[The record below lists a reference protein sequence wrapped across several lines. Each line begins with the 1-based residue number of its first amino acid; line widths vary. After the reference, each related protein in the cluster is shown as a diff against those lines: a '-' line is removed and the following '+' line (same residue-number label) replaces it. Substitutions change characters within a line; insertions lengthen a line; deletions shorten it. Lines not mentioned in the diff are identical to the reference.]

1 MAAHAGVRGRLRR
14 LHLGVICNTPERLA
28 QVCQR
33 HSAAFHA
40 DSRPIDRH
48 GTCLDGDCAPVT
60 RRARFWIVFFEGL
73 ERPMVVRRH
82 PMVRLGRVVLA
93 VLAMGVIGAGGAARA
108 DVTGQSEVE
117 RLVRTHATER
127 YNVAVPGYSIRAGGG
142 MTAINAPLSTVR
154 RTVTDYG
161 HYADF
166 MPRFQKSRIVGKSGQ
181 STDVYLQVSI
191 LHGAANIWAVTRFG
205 APTPEGAGERIEG
218 RLHGQGNVD
227 QLLAIWH
234 LLPVDEN
241 RTIAKLELL
250 IVPKLPL
257 PGSVVTPELE
267 YASDQAV
274 SATRDRA
281 EAASRGKPPEP
292 RQDTAAN

>member
-1 MAAHAGVRGRLRR
+1 
-14 LHLGVICNTPERLA
+14 
-28 QVCQR
+28 
-33 HSAAFHA
+33 
-40 DSRPIDRH
+40 
-48 GTCLDGDCAPVT
+48 
-60 RRARFWIVFFEGL
+60 
-73 ERPMVVRRH
+73 
-82 PMVRLGRVVLA
+82 MVRFGRAVVAVLA
-93 VLAMGVIGAGGAARA
+93 VGFFG
-108 DVTGQSEVE
+108 VTGGTALADGAVPAEAE

-142 MTAINAPLSTVR
+142 MTAINAPLASVR

-166 MPRFQKSRIVGKSGQ
+166 MPRFQKSRIVGKSGPN
-181 STDVYLQVSI
+181 TDVYLQVSI

-205 APTPEGAGERIEG
+205 QPVPEGAGERIEG

-227 QLLAIWH
+227 ELLAIWH
-234 LLPVDEN
+234 LVPVDEN

-274 SATRDRA
+274 SAARERT
-281 EAASRGKPPEP
+281 EAILKGTPGER
-292 RQDTAAN
+292 RQDTASN

>member
-1 MAAHAGVRGRLRR
+1 
-14 LHLGVICNTPERLA
+14 
-28 QVCQR
+28 
-33 HSAAFHA
+33 
-40 DSRPIDRH
+40 
-48 GTCLDGDCAPVT
+48 
-60 RRARFWIVFFEGL
+60 
-73 ERPMVVRRH
+73 
-82 PMVRLGRVVLA
+82 MVRLGRA
-93 VLAMGVIGAGGAARA
+93 VLAMMVVGVLGVAGAARA
-108 DVTGQSEVE
+108 EGPGQSEIE

-142 MTAINAPLSTVR
+142 MTAVNAPISVVR
-154 RTVTDYG
+154 RTVTDYS

-166 MPRFQKSRIVGKSGQ
+166 MPRFEKSRIVGKSGPN
-181 STDVYLQVSI
+181 TDVYLQVSI

-205 APTPEGAGERIEG
+205 PPVAEGAGERIEG
-218 RLHGQGNVD
+218 RLNGQGNVE

-234 LLPVDEN
+234 LVPVDEN

-281 EAASRGKPPEP
+281 EALSRSKPPEP
-292 RQDTAAN
+292 RHDTAAN

>member
-1 MAAHAGVRGRLRR
+1 MGRFGR
-14 LHLGVICNTPERLA
+14 
-28 QVCQR
+28 
-33 HSAAFHA
+33 AAF
-40 DSRPIDRH
+40 
-48 GTCLDGDCAPVT
+48 
-60 RRARFWIVFFEGL
+60 
-73 ERPMVVRRH
+73 
-82 PMVRLGRVVLA
+82 VVLVVT
-93 VLAMGVIGAGGAARA
+93 VLGAAGAARA
-108 DVTGQSEVE
+108 DATGQAEIE

-142 MTAINAPLSTVR
+142 MTAINAPLSMVR

-161 HYADF
+161 RYADF
-166 MPRFQKSRIVGKSGQ
+166 MPRFQKSRVVGKSGPN
-181 STDVYLQVSI
+181 TDVYLQVSI

-205 APTPEGAGERIEG
+205 PPVPEGAGERIEG
-218 RLHGQGNVD
+218 RLNGQGNVD

-274 SATRDRA
+274 SATRDRV
-281 EAASRGKPPEP
+281 EALSRGKPADP
-292 RQDTAAN
+292 RQDTAAY

>member
-1 MAAHAGVRGRLRR
+1 M
-14 LHLGVICNTPERLA
+14 I
-28 QVCQR
+28 
-33 HSAAFHA
+33 
-40 DSRPIDRH
+40 
-48 GTCLDGDCAPVT
+48 
-60 RRARFWIVFFEGL
+60 
-73 ERPMVVRRH
+73 
-82 PMVRLGRVVLA
+82 RLGRVVLA
-93 VLAMGVIGAGGAARA
+93 ALAIGVVGASGSAARA
-108 DVTGQSEVE
+108 DATGQAETE
-117 RLVRTHATER
+117 RLVRSHATER

-142 MTAINAPLSTVR
+142 MTLVNAPLSTVR

-166 MPRFQKSRIVGKSGQ
+166 MPRFEKSRVVGKSGPN
-181 STDVYLQVSI
+181 TDVYLQVSI

-205 APTPEGAGERIEG
+205 APVPEGAGERIEG
-218 RLHGQGNVD
+218 RLHGQGNVE
-227 QLLAIWH
+227 QLLAVWH
-234 LLPVDEN
+234 LTPVDEN

-274 SATRDRA
+274 SAARERT
-281 EAASRGKPPEP
+281 EALSRGTPGEH

>member
-1 MAAHAGVRGRLRR
+1 
-14 LHLGVICNTPERLA
+14 
-28 QVCQR
+28 
-33 HSAAFHA
+33 
-40 DSRPIDRH
+40 
-48 GTCLDGDCAPVT
+48 
-60 RRARFWIVFFEGL
+60 
-73 ERPMVVRRH
+73 
-82 PMVRLGRVVLA
+82 MVRLGRVILTVLA
-93 VLAMGVIGAGGAARA
+93 ASVLAGGSAARA
-108 DVTGQSEVE
+108 EATGQSEVE
-117 RLVRTHATER
+117 RLVRSHATER
-127 YNVAVPGYSIRAGGG
+127 YSVAVQGYSIRAGGG
-142 MTAINAPLSTVR
+142 MTAINAPLATVR

-166 MPRFQKSRIVGKSGQ
+166 MPRFQKSRIVAKSGPN
-181 STDVYLQVSI
+181 TDVYLQVSI

-205 APTPEGAGERIEG
+205 PPSPEGGGERIEG

-227 QLLAIWH
+227 ELLAVWH

-281 EAASRGKPPEP
+281 ETLSRGRPAEP

>member
-1 MAAHAGVRGRLRR
+1 MMV
-14 LHLGVICNTPERLA
+14 
-28 QVCQR
+28 R
-33 HSAAFHA
+33 HS
-40 DSRPIDRH
+40 
-48 GTCLDGDCAPVT
+48 
-60 RRARFWIVFFEGL
+60 
-73 ERPMVVRRH
+73 
-82 PMVRLGRVVLA
+82 MVRLTRVVLA
-93 VLAMGVIGAGGAARA
+93 VLAMGAFGAVGGAARA
-108 DVTGQSEVE
+108 DATGPTETE

-154 RTVTDYG
+154 RIVTDYG
-161 HYADF
+161 HYSDF
-166 MPRFQKSRIVGKSGQ
+166 MPRFQKSRIVGKSGPN
-181 STDVYLQVSI
+181 TDVYLQVSI

-205 APTPEGAGERIEG
+205 APVPEGSGERIEG

-234 LLPVDEN
+234 LIPVDDH
-241 RTIAKLELL
+241 RTIAKIELL

-274 SATRDRA
+274 TATRERA
-281 EAASRGKPPEP
+281 EARTRSAAGEH